1 MYDLIIRGG
10 TVVDGTGADPFK
22 ADLAVLNGKIEE
34 VGDLADAVAVKT
46 IDAKGKLVTPGFV
59 DIHSHADLSVNLEE
73 HEDILMPM
81 VMQGITTCIGGNC
94 GLGAAPVTEEN
105 RKDIVAYNEAFVMR
119 RVETDG
125 RTWGLSE
132 FLSNIEKRGI
142 ILNMGMLAPHGIL
155 RLSAAGPVRRLLAA
169 DEKKR
174 MASLLERTMEEGAF
188 GMSTGLQYFPGSQ
201 SNTEELLDMGK
212 VLSKYGGVFT
222 SHLRSY
228 CHTLPNS
235 IDEVLTVGRK
245 NDIRVQISHI
255 YWQPYTKYITPLVK
269 GFMQGASLFYN
280 KVGVPIPIE
289 LGLKGQ
295 FKPIDNAIADGLP
308 VGADVVPT
316 SQGFTELFAFF
327 PPWVLEGGREK
338 ALERISDAKTRAEIK
353 KDIEKGEP
361 DWPHTD
367 RAGWSM
373 NYFKMT
379 GWGGVRVMTVPS
391 EKNRY
396 MEGRS
401 FPELGRELKK
411 HPFDVMCDLLTEES
425 GRVMVFHTPT
435 VPDDPL
441 VARSMRY
448 ALLHPEVSI
457 VTDTILLGLG
467 RPAHVFYDC
476 FPRFLDLYAKGKGGL
491 SIAEGIRKC
500 TSLPAKQLG
509 IPRRGRITEG
519 FCADILVI
527 DWNRLRSNSTFY
539 EPANF
544 PDGIEYVIIN
554 GKPVVTPE
562 GYQRGVMAGEVLRRN

>member
-10 TVVDGTGADPFK
+10 TVVDGTEGEPFK
-22 ADLAVLNGKIEE
+22 ADVAVLNGRIEE
-34 VGDLADAVAVKT
+34 VGDLADAKAKET
-46 IDAKGKLVTPGFV
+46 IDAVGKLVTPGFV
-59 DIHSHADLSVNLEE
+59 DIHTHADLSIHLDDHEE
-73 HEDILMPM
+73 ILMPM

-94 GLGAAPVTEEN
+94 GVGAAPVTEEN

-119 RVETDG
+119 SVDKDG
-125 RTWGLSE
+125 HTWGLSE
-132 FLSNIEKRGI
+132 FLGKVEKRGV

-155 RLSAAGPVRRLLAA
+155 RLSASGPVRRLLKA

-174 MASLLERTMEEGAF
+174 MADLLSKTMEEGAF

-201 SNTEELLDMGK
+201 SDTEELLDLGR

-235 IDEVLTVGRK
+235 IEEVLTVGRK
-245 NDIRVQISHI
+245 NEIPVQISHI
-255 YWQPYTKYITPLVK
+255 YWQPYTKHITPLVK
-269 GFMQGASLFYN
+269 GFMQGASLLYN
-280 KVGVPIPIE
+280 KAGVPIPIE

-295 FKPIDNAIADGLP
+295 FKPIDNAIAEGLP

-338 ALERISDAKTRAEIK
+338 ALKRISDTNTRAEIR

-361 DWPHTD
+361 DWPHTE

-379 GWGGVRVMTVPS
+379 GWGGVRVMTVPG

-396 MEGRS
+396 MEGKS
-401 FPELGRELKK
+401 FPELGREMKK
-411 HPFDVMCDLLTEES
+411 HPFDVMCDLLKEEA

-441 VARSMRY
+441 VARSLRY

-476 FPRFLDLYAKGKGGL
+476 FPRFLDLYAKGKKGL
-491 SIAEGIRKC
+491 GITEGIRKC

-509 IPRRGRITEG
+509 IKGRGRITG
-519 FCADILVI
+519 GSFADILVI
-527 DWNRLRSNSTFY
+527 DWDRLKSNSTFFT
-539 EPANF
+539 PANF

-554 GKPVVTPE
+554 GKAVVTPK
-562 GYQRGVMAGEVLRRN
+562 GYQKGIMAGEVLRRN

>member
-1 MYDLIIRGG
+1 MFDLIIKGG
-10 TVVDGTGADPFK
+10 TVVNGAGGEPFQ
-22 ADLAVLNGKIEE
+22 ADVAVLNGKIEK
-34 VGDLADAVAVKT
+34 VGDLSNAKAVETVDA
-46 IDAKGKLVTPGFV
+46 GGNLVTPGFV
-59 DIHSHADLSVNLEE
+59 DIHTHADLSIHLEE

-94 GLGAAPVTEEN
+94 GLGAVPVTEEN

-119 RVETDG
+119 SADEEG
-125 RTWGLSE
+125 RLWGLSE
-132 FLSNIEKRGI
+132 FLESIEKRGI
-142 ILNMGMLAPHGIL
+142 ILNMGMLSPHGIL
-155 RLSAAGPVRRLLAA
+155 RLSAAGPVRRLLTA
-169 DEKKR
+169 DEKR
-174 MASLLERTMEEGAF
+174 AMAALLSKTMEEGAF

-201 SNTEELLDMGK
+201 SDMDELLALGK
-212 VLSKYGGVFT
+212 ILSKYGGVYT

-228 CHTLPNS
+228 CHTLSNS
-235 IDEVLTVGRK
+235 IEEILTIGRE
-245 NDIRVQISHI
+245 NDIPVQISHI
-255 YWQPYTKYITPLVK
+255 YWQPYTKYLTPFVK
-269 GFMQGASLFYN
+269 GFMKGASFLYN
-280 KVGVPIPIE
+280 KIGIPIPIE

-295 FKPIDNAIADGLP
+295 FKQIDEAIAEGQA

-327 PPWVLEGGREK
+327 PPWVLEGGRKK
-338 ALERISDAKTRAEIK
+338 ALERISDPKTRMEIR
-353 KDIEKGEP
+353 KDIEGGEP

-391 EKNRY
+391 EKNQY
-396 MEGRS
+396 MEGQS
-401 FPELGRELKK
+401 FPELGKKLKK
-411 HPFDVMCDLLTEES
+411 HPFDVMCDLLMEEM

-457 VTDTILLGLG
+457 ITDTILLGLG
-467 RPAHVFYDC
+467 RPSHVFYDC
-476 FPRFLDLYAKGKGGL
+476 FPRFLKLYVKDKNGL
-491 SIAEGIRKC
+491 TISEGIRKC
-500 TSLPAKQLG
+500 TSLPARQLG
-509 IPRRGRITEG
+509 IFGRGEISEG
-519 FCADILVI
+519 FSADILVI
-527 DWNRLRSNSTFY
+527 DWDNLKSNSNFF

-554 GKPVVTPE
+554 GKKVVTPD
-562 GYQRGVMAGEVLRRN
+562 GYQKGVMAGEVLRRK